1 MKGVINKGIQE
12 LVERR
17 FGTSAW
23 EAVRR
28 EAGCEEPS
36 FSPGLDY
43 PDEMTFDLVAA
54 AANRTGQSTDDILVE
69 FGEHWIT
76 HTVRETYPTLFALA
90 GNNPRAFLRN
100 ANHVHAWVT
109 LSIADAHPPKLTA
122 EDLPDGALAV
132 HYTSERNLCP
142 AVHGLIR
149 GIGTHSGQALRVEET
164 SCTRRGDLEC
174 IFVVRF
180 P

>member
-17 FGTSAW
+17 SGTSAW
-23 EAVRR
+23 EAVRQ

-43 PDEMTFDLVAA
+43 PDEMTLDLVSAA
-54 AANRTGQSTDDILVE
+54 ASCTHRSPDKILIE
-69 FGEHWIT
+69 FGKHWVC
-76 HTVRETYPTLFALA
+76 HTARETYPTLFALV
-90 GNNPRAFLRN
+90 GDNPRDFLRN
-100 ANHVHAWVT
+100 IDRIHAQVT
-109 LSIADAHPPKLTA
+109 LSIAGARPPKLTA

-132 HYTSERNLCP
+132 HYVSERKLCP
-142 AVHGLIR
+142 VVHGLILGV
-149 GIGTHSGQALRVEET
+149 GIHFGRELCVVET
-164 SCTRRGDLEC
+164 CCTRRGALEC
-174 IFVVRF
+174 IFEVRL